1 MRTYEELSKIKEAFA
16 LATMD
21 MLDVFDELMTTG
33 RMYVEDVPTVND
45 LIKSQEESNA

>member
-1 MRTYEELSKIKEAFA
+1 MRTYEELSKIKEAFS

-21 MLDVFDELMTTG
+21 MLDVFDELMVTG

-45 LIKSQEESNA
+45 LIKNQEENNG